1 MRRSTLDALAR
12 VAVAATVAGGLLAAA
27 DRTNIRID
35 LAGSGAATTASRSLV
50 TAVELPCPGTELG
63 GVDGVE
69 DLPTTAQVVAEAA
82 PTQALGGLAGRLPA
96 AGSLIARDL
105 SGATPRDVAATSR
118 EGRLTATLTTPDP
131 LLVLGGGALAPGVVT
146 SAESLLDTDRV
157 HGLMGLACVPPS
169 AESWLFGGA
178 AEPGHQERVLL
189 VNTGANPVTVD
200 LEILGRSGPIEAPA
214 AAGLV
219 VPAGGRTTFLLD
231 AVAGGERAPVVHVR
245 TRGGYVQATLNDYW
259 LDGTT
264 PRGVDDVG
272 GAAPPSV
279 HQVIPAVP
287 GGLRGSVR
295 VTAVGEQDA
304 LVQVRVITADGR
316 VALPAAAGVAQVP
329 AGAVRE
335 VAFSALPGDAVA
347 LDVTS
352 DQPIVAAASTV
363 VSANGVR
370 DFAWSPST
378 RAIGGLAGTAY
389 PVDSP
394 GHRVRRTLSL
404 TATAAPATAQVVLV
418 GASGVV
424 TERSVE
430 VAGDSVVNI
439 SLDGT
444 RAVWVRRSGGRGEL
458 RAGMVSAVGDRGRD
472 GIAARPLTTS
482 RVAAHD
488 LDVIAW
494 DDQTP

>member
-1 MRRSTLDALAR
+1 MSAARRL
-12 VAVAATVAGGLLAAA
+12 
-27 DRTNIRID
+27 
-35 LAGSGAATTASRSLV
+35 
-50 TAVELPCPGTELG
+50 
-63 GVDGVE
+63 
-69 DLPTTAQVVAEAA
+69 
-82 PTQALGGLAGRLPA
+82 
-96 AGSLIARDL
+96 
-105 SGATPRDVAATSR
+105 
-118 EGRLTATLTTPDP
+118 
-131 LLVLGGGALAPGVVT
+131 
-146 SAESLLDTDRV
+146 
-157 HGLMGLACVPPS
+157 
-169 AESWLFGGA
+169 
-178 AEPGHQERVLL
+178 
-189 VNTGANPVTVD
+189 
-200 LEILGRSGPIEAPA
+200 
-214 AAGLV
+214 
-219 VPAGGRTTFLLD
+219 
-231 AVAGGERAPVVHVR
+231 
-245 TRGGYVQATLNDYW
+245 
-259 LDGTT
+259 
-264 PRGVDDVG
+264 
-272 GAAPPSV
+272 PSV

-316 VALPAAAGVAQVP
+316 VALAAAAGVAQVP
-329 AGAVRE
+329 AGAVRD
-335 VAFSALPGDAVA
+335 ASSALPGDAVA